1 MNLDYMSHYKN
12 TIKTKVKIK
21 LKFDLKA
28 NGKRL
33 LICDFVANLTKKWNA
48 YQIASFLHLKIEKQF
63 VFGLALEN
71 I

>member
-1 MNLDYMSHYKN
+1 MSHYKN

-33 LICDFVANLTKKWNA
+33 LICDFVANLTKK
-48 YQIASFLHLKIEKQF
+48 
-63 VFGLALEN
+63 
-71 I
+71 